1 MEPVRSGDGSGE
13 LIGIGSG
20 KRKGV
25 GSGKRKGIVSGKRTG
40 ISSETLKLLLAEAL
54 KTRAKNQ
61 ISSRLRN
68 IDDQGQRIQA
78 LREFQAWIM
87 HQHPQSSIDA
97 PMQTEK
103 SEGIE
108 DLGKLVDTL
117 AGEISSS
124 MVVEF
129 ALREKEKKVEQE
141 EKLVC
146 ALDSCSEEIRD
157 LWENFPRYEHDL
169 ALLSKV
175 QSISASIDMLRRLE
189 PELDIKLRSMEVKTE
204 EEEISRDDLDCKL
217 GSMELKVDEEELSKD
232 EEAKSES
239 IAAGMVVEGLQA
251 YRSCWESLWR
261 PARSFEDMTLASS
274 MLFTH
279 CTPGR
284 MPRNAIV
291 GSTLQI
297 YSIKV
302 AEIHGFESPLK
313 VYGVV
318 AARDTVDSSRNPI
331 FLRPRNGCQIL
342 NLQEPFLHLTGPCRA
357 IVSMNPVDIEIELK
371 LKGATKSE
379 DRILISKVY
388 HYNGESNLSSPFR
401 PQSRVFGLLKGTQR
415 LFRMVAELR
424 ASRYLTSNP
433 KKLCCLTQ
441 KVEMPMG
448 KHRCFELSRKVV
460 SVELE
465 GKLKV
470 MIQAYA
476 PSGEITGGHVL
487 FTPQKCGATKGIC
500 HLGETAVERT
510 PQKSQIRKIPANIR
524 AFLREWSEEP
534 EEIEVVAVKQE
545 PEEIGSRDVIRP
557 EDFAADVD
565 AIAAA
570 IAERSLHEEAE
581 RWRHHEELEDLVF
594 QQAVAANLAAKEKD
608 DE

>member
-388 HYNGESNLSSPFR
+388 HYNGERLGTYLVGDMHCGIELCFQQLEQSI
-401 PQSRVFGLLKGTQR
+401 QATISRVRIVERDSAPFPHGGRVACFSLPHEQSEEIVLLD
-415 LFRMVAELR
+415 
-424 ASRYLTSNP
+424 
-433 KKLCCLTQ
+433 
-441 KVEMPMG
+441 
-448 KHRCFELSRKVV
+448 
-460 SVELE
+460 
-465 GKLKV
+465 
-470 MIQAYA
+470 
-476 PSGEITGGHVL
+476 
-487 FTPQKCGATKGIC
+487 TKGGNAN
-500 HLGETAVERT
+500 GET
-510 PQKSQIRKIPANIR
+510 PL
-524 AFLREWSEEP
+524 F
-534 EEIEVVAVKQE
+534 
-545 PEEIGSRDVIRP
+545 
-557 EDFAADVD
+557 
-565 AIAAA
+565 
-570 IAERSLHEEAE
+570 
-581 RWRHHEELEDLVF
+581 
-594 QQAVAANLAAKEKD
+594 
-608 DE
+608 